1 MLYSVLGPTLA
12 RTPDGTDVAVGGP
25 RVRALLTVLALRAG
39 RTVPVPDLVDEV
51 WHGDEPPADAVAA
64 LQALVGR
71 LRKALGRDR
80 VISAEG
86 GYRLDARPEDVDAR
100 RFERLAFEGV
110 AALGAGDPAGAAALL
125 DRALGLWRGPALAD
139 LPDRDAEAARWEA
152 RRLDARRARLDAA
165 LGLGDAPEAL
175 PELTALCAAH
185 PLDEPLQALRIRA
198 LRDTGRAAEA
208 LAAYESVRRALANR
222 LGTDPSP
229 ALRALHA
236 ELLAQGTGDG
246 GARHAPKR
254 RPEPEPHRAPAAAPA
269 PAPARGNLRARL
281 TSFVGR
287 DEEIA
292 ALQEDLGAA
301 RLVTLLGPG
310 GAGKTR
316 LSQEAAEHG
325 EKAWPDGVWVA
336 ELAPVT
342 DPEAVPEAVLAA
354 VGARETVLR
363 GAGAEELRAGN
374 DPLAR
379 LVEHCAGR
387 RMLLL
392 LDNCEHVVA
401 AAADLAETLLARCP
415 GLRVLATSRE
425 PLGVPGEVVRPLGP
439 LPVDMALRLLGE
451 RGAAARPGFAVEEDP
466 EAAEEV
472 CRRLDGL
479 PLAIELAAARL
490 RLLSVRQIADRLDDR
505 FRLLTSGARTVL
517 PRQQTLRAV
526 VDWSWD
532 LLDGAER
539 AVLRRLAVFTG
550 GCDLSAAEAVCAD
563 PAGGAVRADPAGAGC
578 GGGAAGDPVDVLDV
592 LGALVDKSLVVAGP
606 GRDGEGMRFRLLE
619 TVAEYA
625 GERLDEAGERA
636 AVERRHLTYYRE
648 LARRTD
654 PELRGAG
661 QVAAIARFGVEYG
674 NLRTA
679 LRRAVDGRDEDEALV
694 LVHSLLW
701 YWQMRDL
708 RSDALHWAR
717 AAAALG
723 PDPFAPPAA
732 PVVPLDEP
740 CTAAPPPLSEDLR
753 WEARRGVRLVELINM
768 EHETSR
774 WTSPEGVERLRQMT
788 AVYDP
793 GLPQSCRL
801 PGSLAVFA
809 VLLIGEPGRLRELLD
824 TTIGACR
831 RYGYDWELA
840 SALQMRAN
848 MFANRGDRAVEAI
861 ADADESLELFLRLGD
876 AWGVA
881 EALSSRAEAQERR
894 LAFEEAAADFEAAI
908 GYAERIGAQSQT
920 ALLRARY
927 AGTLVET
934 GRLDEG
940 EAILREIVDGGH
952 RWGHEPLLGARV
964 FLALALGR
972 SGRTAEAREHLNAL
986 LGEFGADTF
995 AIFEGFTLG
1004 SLGWLDDLD
1013 GRYGSALARAAE
1025 AYERSL
1031 GSLSMMVAPQM
1042 PGVHLVTAA
1051 WALAGLGG
1059 PEARTGAVLL
1069 GARDGL
1075 VPPGHLA
1082 PPMERENLE
1091 RATELA
1097 RSVLGGDAFA
1107 AAHAEGDGLSLEEA
1121 AALLGRAA
1129 DAISERAES

>member
-1 MLYSVLGPTLA
+1 MYYCVLGPTLA

-80 VISAEG
+80 IVSAEG

-100 RFERLAFEGV
+100 RFERLAAEGL
-110 AALGAGDPAGAAALL
+110 AALGAGDPARAAALL
-125 DRALGLWRGPALAD
+125 DEALGLWRGPALAD
-139 LPDRDAEAARWEA
+139 LPDRDTEAPRWEA
-152 RRLDARRARLDAA
+152 RRLDVRRAALDAA
-165 LGLGDAPEAL
+165 LGLGRAPAAL

-198 LRDTGRAAEA
+198 LRDTGRTAEA

-236 ELLAQGTGDG
+236 ELLAQGPRTE
-246 GARHAPKR
+246 PKR
-254 RPEPEPHRAPAAAPA
+254 GSTPAPDRAPAAPAPAAAPA
-269 PAPARGNLRARL
+269 TGPDTAPAPGNLRARL

-292 ALQEDLGAA
+292 ALRSDLEDA

-316 LSQEAAEHG
+316 LSQEAAERAA
-325 EKAWPDGVWVA
+325 EAWPDGVWVA

-374 DPLAR
+374 DPLSR

-387 RMLLL
+387 RMLVL

-401 AAADLAETLLARCP
+401 AAARLAETLLARCP

-425 PLGVPGEVVRPLGP
+425 PLGVPGELVRPLGP
-439 LPVDMALRLLGE
+439 LPTGMALRLLDE
-451 RGAAARPGFAVEEDP
+451 RGAAARPGFTVTEDP
-466 EAAEEV
+466 GAAEEI

-490 RLLSVRQIADRLDDR
+490 RMLTPRQIADRLDDR

-532 LLDGAER
+532 LLDEVER

-550 GCDLSAAEAVCAD
+550 GCDLAAAEAVCTD
-563 PAGGAVRADPAGAGC
+563 DGTGEGL
-578 GGGAAGDPVDVLDV
+578 DVLDL

-606 GRDGEGMRFRLLE
+606 GDEGMRFRLLE

-661 QVAAIARFGVEYG
+661 QVAAVARFGAEYG

-679 LRRAVDGRDEDEALV
+679 LQRAVDAHDEDEALV

-717 AAAALG
+717 ATAALG
-723 PDPFAPPAA
+723 PDPFTPPAA

-740 CTAAPPPLSEDLR
+740 CTAVPPPLAEEQR

-768 EHETSR
+768 DHETGR
-774 WTSPEGVERLRQMT
+774 WTSPAGMERLREMT
-788 AVYDP
+788 AVYEP
-793 GLPQSCRL
+793 GLPQAARL

-809 VLLIGEPGRLRELLD
+809 VLLIGEAGRLRDLLD
-824 TTIGACR
+824 TAIGTCR

-840 SALQMRAN
+840 NALQMRAN

-861 ADADESLELFLRLGD
+861 ADADESLEIFVRLGD
-876 AWGVA
+876 SWGAA
-881 EALSSRAEAQERR
+881 EALSSRAEAHERR
-894 LAFEEAAADFEAAI
+894 LSFEDAAADFEAAI
-908 GYAERIGAQSQT
+908 GYAERIGAQSQM

-952 RWGHEPLLGARV
+952 LWGHEPLLGARI

-972 SGRTAEAREHLNAL
+972 SGRTDEAREHLHAL
-986 LGEFGADTF
+986 RGEFGSETLS
-995 AIFEGFTLG
+995 IFEGFTLG

-1013 GRYGSALARAAE
+1013 GRYGSALALATE

-1031 GSLSMMVAPQM
+1031 GALSMMVAPQM
-1042 PGVHLVTAA
+1042 PGVHLVVAA

-1059 PEARTGAVLL
+1059 PGTRTGAVLL
-1069 GARDGL
+1069 GARDAL

-1082 PPMERENLE
+1082 PPMELENLA
-1091 RATELA
+1091 RAEELCRA
-1097 RSVLGGDAFA
+1097 ALGDAEFA
-1107 AAHAEGDGLSLEEA
+1107 AAHAEGGGLSLEEA

>member
-1 MLYSVLGPTLA
+1 MHYCVLGPTLA

-51 WHGDEPPADAVAA
+51 WHGDQPPADAVAA

-80 VISAEG
+80 IVSAEG

-100 RFERLAFEGV
+100 RFERLAAEGV
-110 AALGAGDPAGAAALL
+110 AALGAGDPARAAGLL
-125 DRALGLWRGPALAD
+125 DEALALWRGPALAD
-139 LPDRDAEAARWEA
+139 LPDRETEAPRWEA
-152 RRLDARRARLDAA
+152 RRLDVRRAALDAA
-165 LGLGDAPEAL
+165 LGLGEAAAAL
-175 PELTALCAAH
+175 PELTALCTAH
-185 PLDEPLQALRIRA
+185 PLDETLQALRIRA

-208 LAAYESVRRALANR
+208 LAAYETVRRALATR

-236 ELLAQGTGDG
+236 ELLAG
-246 GARHAPKR
+246 PR
-254 RPEPEPHRAPAAAPA
+254 RPEPAPEPRKEQRPARREEPS
-269 PAPARGNLRARL
+269 ARGNLRARL

-292 ALQEDLGAA
+292 ALRDDLRTA

-316 LSQEAAEHG
+316 LSQEAAERAA
-325 EKAWPDGVWVA
+325 EAWPDGVWVA

-363 GAGAEELRAGN
+363 GAGAEELRAGD
-374 DPLAR
+374 DPLSR
-379 LVEHCAGR
+379 LVEHCSGR
-387 RMLLL
+387 RLLIL

-401 AAADLAETLLARCP
+401 AAAALAETLLARCP

-425 PLGVPGEVVRPLGP
+425 PLGVPGELVRPLGP
-439 LPVDMALRLLGE
+439 LPAGMALRLLDE
-451 RGAAARPGFAVEEDP
+451 RGAAARPGFTVGEDP
-466 EAAEEV
+466 GAAEEI

-490 RLLSVRQIADRLDDR
+490 RMLTPRQIADRLDDR

-532 LLDGAER
+532 LLDGVER

-550 GCDLSAAEAVCAD
+550 GCDLAAAEAVCTD
-563 PAGGAVRADPAGAGC
+563 DGTDGAL
-578 GGGAAGDPVDVLDV
+578 DVLDL
-592 LGALVDKSLVVAGP
+592 LGTLVDKSLVVAAP
-606 GRDGEGMRFRLLE
+606 GDEGMRFHLLE

-654 PELRGAG
+654 PELRGSA
-661 QVAAIARFGVEYG
+661 QVEAVARFGREYG

-679 LRRAVDGRDEDEALV
+679 LRRAVDARDEDEALV

-708 RSDALHWAR
+708 RTDALSWAR
-717 AAAALG
+717 AVAALG
-723 PDPFAPPAA
+723 PDPFTPPAA
-732 PVVPLDEP
+732 PVVPLHEP
-740 CTAAPPPLSEDLR
+740 CTAAPPPLSEEQR
-753 WEARRGVRLVELINM
+753 WEARRGVRLVELLNM
-768 EHETSR
+768 DHDTGR
-774 WTSPEGVERLRQMT
+774 WTSPEGVRRLREMT
-788 AVYDP
+788 GVYSP
-793 GLPQSCRL
+793 GLPQTCRL
-801 PGSLAVFA
+801 PGSFGVFA
-809 VLLIGEPGRLRELLD
+809 VLMIGEAGRLRELLD
-824 TTIGACR
+824 ATVDACR
-831 RYGYDWELA
+831 LYGYDWELA
-840 SALQMRAN
+840 NALQLRAN
-848 MFANRGDRAVEAI
+848 MLANRGDRAVEAI
-861 ADADESLELFLRLGD
+861 ADADESLAVFERLGD
-876 AWGVA
+876 SWGAA

-894 LAFEEAAADFEAAI
+894 LSFEGAAADFEAAI
-908 GYAERIGAQSQT
+908 GHAERIGAQAQT

-940 EAILREIVDGGH
+940 EAILREIVDAGH
-952 RWGHEPLLGARV
+952 LWGHEPLLGARI
-964 FLALALGR
+964 FLSLALGR
-972 SGRTAEAREHLNAL
+972 SGRTAEAREHLHAL
-986 LGEFGADTF
+986 RGEFGSETLS
-995 AIFEGFTLG
+995 IFEGFTLG

-1013 GRYGSALARAAE
+1013 GRYDSALALASE
-1025 AYERSL
+1025 AYRRSL
-1031 GSLSMMVAPQM
+1031 GALSMMVAPQM
-1042 PGVHLVTAA
+1042 PGVHLVVAA

-1059 PEARTGAVLL
+1059 PGARTGAVLL
-1069 GARDGL
+1069 GARDAL

-1082 PPMERENLE
+1082 PPMERENLA
-1091 RATELA
+1091 RASDLCRA
-1097 RSVLGGDAFA
+1097 ALGAAEFA
-1107 AAHAEGDGLSLEEA
+1107 AAHAEGGGLSMEEA

>member
-1 MLYSVLGPTLA
+1 MRYSVLGPTLVHA
-12 RTPDGTDVAVGGP
+12 SDGTDVAVGGP

-39 RTVPVPDLVDEV
+39 RPVPVRELVDEV
-51 WHGDEPPADAVAA
+51 WYGDEPPADAVAA

-71 LRKALGRDR
+71 LRRALGRDR
-80 VISAEG
+80 VASTEG

-100 RFERLAFEGV
+100 RFERLAADGA
-110 AALGAGDPAGAAALL
+110 AALAAGDAGRAAALL
-125 DRALGLWRGPALAD
+125 DEALGLWRGPALAD
-139 LPDRDAEAARWEA
+139 LPDRAAEAARWEA

-165 LGLGDAPEAL
+165 LALGDAPAAL

-208 LAAYESVRRALANR
+208 LAAYEEVRRALADR
-222 LGTDPSP
+222 LGADPSP

-236 ELLAQGTGDG
+236 ALLAGET
-246 GARHAPKR
+246 
-254 RPEPEPHRAPAAAPA
+254 APARPTPA
-269 PAPARGNLRARL
+269 PAPVRGNLRARL

-292 ALQEDLGAA
+292 ALREDLRAA

-316 LSQEAAEHG
+316 LSQEAAERG
-325 EKAWPDGVWVA
+325 AEAWPDGAWVA

-342 DPEAVPEAVLAA
+342 SPEAVPEAVLAA

-392 LDNCEHVVA
+392 LDNCEHVVGA
-401 AAADLAETLLARCP
+401 AAELAEVLLARCP
-415 GLRVLATSRE
+415 GLRILATSRE

-439 LPVDMALRLLGE
+439 LPVGMALRLLGE
-451 RGAAARPGFAVEEDP
+451 RGAAARPGFVVGEDR

-490 RLLSVRQIADRLDDR
+490 RVLSVRQIAERLDDR
-505 FRLLTSGARTVL
+505 FRLLTAGARTVL

-532 LLDGAER
+532 LLEGAER
-539 AVLRRLAVFTG
+539 VVLRRLAVFTG
-550 GCDLSAAEAVCAD
+550 GCDLGAAEV
-563 PAGGAVRADPAGAGC
+563 VC
-578 GGGAAGDPVDVLDV
+578 GGVEAGDVLDV
-592 LGALVDKSLVVAGP
+592 LGALVDKSLVVASP
-606 GRDGEGMRFRLLE
+606 GGAGMRYRLLE

-625 GERLDEAGERA
+625 GERLVEAGERA
-636 AVERRHLTYYRE
+636 GVERRHLTYYRE

-654 PELRGAG
+654 PELRGPG
-661 QVAAIARFGVEYG
+661 QVAAIARFETDYG

-679 LRRAVDGRDEDEALV
+679 LRRAVDARDEDEALV

-708 RSDALHWAR
+708 RTDALHWAR

-732 PVVPLDEP
+732 PVVPLHEP
-740 CTAAPPPLSEDLR
+740 CTAAPPPLSEEQR

-768 EHETSR
+768 SHDTGR
-774 WTSPEGVERLRQMT
+774 WTTPEGVRRLREMT
-788 AVYDP
+788 AAHDP

-801 PGSLAVFA
+801 PGAFA
-809 VLLIGEPGRLRELLD
+809 FFALLLIGEADRLVDVLD
-824 TTIGACR
+824 VTVDACR
-831 RYGYDWELA
+831 RYGYDWDLA
-840 SALQMRAN
+840 NVLQLRAN
-848 MFANRGDRAVEAI
+848 LLANRGDRAAQAI
-861 ADADESLELFLRLGD
+861 ADADESLEVFVRFGD
-876 AWGVA
+876 AWGAA
-881 EALSSRAEAQERR
+881 EALSSRAEARER
-894 LAFEEAAADFEAAI
+894 LLLFEEAAEDFTAAI
-908 GYAERIGAQSQT
+908 GHAERIGAQAQVL
-920 ALLRARY
+920 LLRARY
-927 AGTLVET
+927 AGTLVEA
-934 GRLDEG
+934 GRPAEG
-940 EAILREIVDGGH
+940 EAILREILADDHGL
-952 RWGHEPLLGARV
+952 GHEPRVGARM
-964 FLALALGR
+964 FLGVALGR
-972 SGRTAEAREHLNAL
+972 AGRTDEAREHLDAL
-986 LGEFGADTF
+986 LGEFDSDTLALF
-995 AIFEGFTLG
+995 KGFTLG
-1004 SLGWLDDLD
+1004 VLGWLDVLD
-1013 GRYGSALARAAE
+1013 GRYASGLALAEE
-1025 AYERSL
+1025 AYESSL
-1031 GSLSMMVAPQM
+1031 GPLSMMIGPQM
-1042 PGVHLVTAA
+1042 PAMHLIVAA

-1075 VPPGHLA
+1075 LPPGHL
-1082 PPMERENLE
+1082 PPPTEREQWE
-1091 RATELA
+1091 RATELG
-1097 RSVLGGDAFA
+1097 RSVLGDAEFEA
-1107 AAHAEGDGLSLEEA
+1107 ARAEGGGLSFEEA

-1129 DAISERAES
+1129 DAIRERAES